1 MGVPKRLTEMQM
13 RFAEFVV
20 FGDKDGAMTQGEA
33 AIAAGYS
40 PKRARSEGSELLNP
54 RLSPLVVQHVGKL
67 KEERLEKFKVTYDGH
82 LAELARIKEAA
93 LKRGSFSSAV
103 NAETNRGKAAG
114 LYIERKIIKHGKLE
128 DMTELELEQKMKQ
141 ILDDYAPI
149 LNVTPEAA
157 LLDQKPLR
165 TKKRKKRK
173 APKNIVANPTSK
185 PPIETVS
192 QKSQDELEPIS
203 EESPT
208 KQKAQQ
214 QKTLPLPQQTSDQDS
229 TS

>member
-13 RFAEFVV
+13 RFAEFIV
-20 FGDKDGAMTQGEA
+20 FGGKDGPMTQAEA

-40 PKRARSEGSELLNP
+40 VKRARSEGSELMNP
-54 RLSPLVVQHVGKL
+54 RLSPLVVQYVGKL

-82 LAELARIKEAA
+82 LAELARIKDAA

-128 DMTELELEQKMKQ
+128 DMSEQELEHKMKQ
-141 ILDDYAPI
+141 ILEDYAPI
-149 LNVTPEAA
+149 LNVTPIEK
-157 LLDQKPLR
+157 LPKPKKR
-165 TKKRKKRK
+165 IKRNKTKKQSSE
-173 APKNIVANPTSK
+173 PPSK
-185 PPIETVS
+185 TVS
-192 QKSQDELEPIS
+192 QKLQDELEPII
-203 EESPT
+203 EESKSESKT
-208 KQKAQQ
+208 LQ
-214 QKTLPLPQQTSDQDS
+214 QKKSPSPQQTSDQDS